1 MGQHQVES
9 LGRLTVQNGR
19 RRRGNA
25 HLVADRFSPGAR
37 PGGTVRA
44 SSLHACSLYDM
55 RKETPVVFRAE
66 PDLVDALDRAADLE
80 GVSRSAMIRAA
91 LAEVLDLAEPSAA

>member
-1 MGQHQVES
+1 
-9 LGRLTVQNGR
+9 
-19 RRRGNA
+19 
-25 HLVADRFSPGAR
+25 
-37 PGGTVRA
+37 
-44 SSLHACSLYDM
+44 M